1 MTSVEPLEPLYLG
14 HLVGFLSLKLKE
26 LYQSKKGGRTGLWL
40 PTQLEVDPEM
50 GFLETS
56 PIQGHATAKWQ
67 GQYPNQIWLQ
77 EQAVPSP
84 SSMHGF
90 PEGSE
95 PTPLEQEHQS
105 TPVLVLLLVSSSHDS
120 ERHCPFHLKGSSHM
134 RLASQLIKTFWRI
147 LSTLRHRTWL
157 AGNKRAGS
165 HQRPSQP
172 APKCSVQNPE
182 ERRNS

>member
-67 GQYPNQIWLQ
+67 GQYPNQI
-77 EQAVPSP
+77 
-84 SSMHGF
+84 
-90 PEGSE
+90 
-95 PTPLEQEHQS
+95 
-105 TPVLVLLLVSSSHDS
+105 
-120 ERHCPFHLKGSSHM
+120 
-134 RLASQLIKTFWRI
+134 
-147 LSTLRHRTWL
+147 
-157 AGNKRAGS
+157 
-165 HQRPSQP
+165 
-172 APKCSVQNPE
+172 
-182 ERRNS
+182 